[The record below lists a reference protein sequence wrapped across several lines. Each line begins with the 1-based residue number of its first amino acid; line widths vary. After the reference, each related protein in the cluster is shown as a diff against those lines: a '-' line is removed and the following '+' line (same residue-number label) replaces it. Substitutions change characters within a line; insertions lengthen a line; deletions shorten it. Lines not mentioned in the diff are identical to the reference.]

1 MSFRIALS
9 GMNAAS
15 SDLNV
20 ISNNIANSN
29 TTGFKESRA
38 EFGDVFAVSPYG
50 VATNATGA
58 GARLQRV
65 AQQFNQGNI
74 DFTGNALDMGVSGQG
89 FFTLSN
95 NGAMVYSRA
104 GNFSTDA
111 SGYVVNPSGQRLQVF
126 AANPD
131 GTTFN
136 TSKLTDIQLTTGD
149 APPQVSTK
157 VQADLTLPG
166 NATVPVNSPFDA
178 ADPTTYNHTTSLT
191 VYDSLGASHSQSLYF
206 TKTANP
212 NEWTL
217 QAQIDGVDVGTPQT
231 LAYDSTGALVSPA
244 GGDITLPPYTPP
256 GGAGPLNLTV
266 DLGNSTQYGQK
277 FAVSALNQDGYGT
290 GSLSSISVSAEGVVQ
305 ASYSNGVTK
314 SLGQV
319 ALTTFANP
327 QGLQQNGDNAFSET
341 YASGQALHGA
351 AGTSQF
357 GLVQGGALEASNVD
371 QTAQL
376 VNMITAQ
383 RNFQANAQMIQTQ
396 DQVTQTIINLR

>member
-166 NATVPVNSPFDA
+166 NATVPVKVPFDA
-178 ADPTTYNHTTSLT
+178 ADPTTYNHSTSLT

-212 NEWTL
+212 NEWTM

-231 LAYDSTGALVSPA
+231 LAYDATGALVSPA

-256 GGAGPLNLTV
+256 GGAAPMSLTV
-266 DLGNSTQYGQK
+266 DLGNSVQYGQK
-277 FAVSALNQDGYGT
+277 FAVSALNQDGSGT
-290 GSLSSISVSAEGVVQ
+290 GSLSSISVSAEGVIQ
-305 ASYSNGVTK
+305 ANYSNGVTR

-319 ALTTFANP
+319 ALTMFANP
-327 QGLQQNGDNAFSET
+327 QGLQQSGDNAFSET